1 MQSNNPYD
9 ISQPSAPAP
18 VPVVGLRSVR
28 IKRIDAV
35 STGTMMGALYA
46 FLGLIVG
53 GVMFL
58 MAFMGV
64 AIGGGGGNAAI
75 GGIVGGV
82 LALIGLPI
90 FYGVLGF
97 VGGLIGAALYN
108 LIAGFVG
115 GIQMDVEG

>member
-9 ISQPSAPAP
+9 IPQQSAPASIP
-18 VPVVGLRSVR
+18 AVGLRSVR

-46 FLGLIVG
+46 FLGLLVG
-53 GVMFL
+53 GFMFL
-58 MAFMGV
+58 IAFMGI
-64 AIGGGGGNAAI
+64 AFGGGGGNAAL

-97 VGGLIGAALYN
+97 IGGLIGAALYN

-115 GIQMDVEG
+115 GIQVDVEG